1 MNLEKL
7 NQIQQETVQ
16 TTEGRVRVIA
26 GAGSGKTRAIAYR
39 YAYLVNEIGIDP
51 GNILCLTFTNKAAR
65 EMKSR
70 IAALVPA
77 GMNNDFICT
86 IHGFCVK
93 FLREEIFRLGYP
105 KSFSIIDEEDMTSLA
120 KEVLTENG
128 IDRKEA
134 TVRDLLRAV
143 SSYKSV
149 NPYIEECIL
158 PGTETTDEKTGKE
171 PAVQFV
177 LKQKKTVVIGF

>member
-1 MNLEKL
+1 MNLEGL
-7 NQIQQETVQ
+7 NKIQQEAVQ

-39 YAYLVNEIGIDP
+39 YAYLVNKIGIDP

-128 IDRKEA
+128 IDRKES
-134 TVRDLLRAV
+134 THNL
-143 SSYKSV
+143 
-149 NPYIEECIL
+149 N
-158 PGTETTDEKTGKE
+158 
-171 PAVQFV
+171 
-177 LKQKKTVVIGF
+177 

>member
-7 NQIQQETVQ
+7 NQIQQEAVQ
-16 TTEGRVRVIA
+16 TTEGRIRVIA
-26 GAGSGKTRAIAYR
+26 GAGS
-39 YAYLVNEIGIDP
+39 AYLVNEIGIDP

-134 TVRDLLRAV
+134 THNL
-143 SSYKSV
+143 
-149 NPYIEECIL
+149 N
-158 PGTETTDEKTGKE
+158 
-171 PAVQFV
+171 
-177 LKQKKTVVIGF
+177 

>member
-1 MNLEKL
+1 MNLEGL
-7 NQIQQETVQ
+7 NKIQQEAVQ

-39 YAYLVNEIGIDP
+39 YAYLVNEVGIAP

-70 IAALVPA
+70 A

-93 FLREEIFRLGYP
+93 FLREAIFRQGYP

-128 IDRKEA
+128 IDRKEQ
-134 TVRDLLRAV
+134 THNL
-143 SSYKSV
+143 
-149 NPYIEECIL
+149 N
-158 PGTETTDEKTGKE
+158 
-171 PAVQFV
+171 
-177 LKQKKTVVIGF
+177 

>member
-1 MNLEKL
+1 MNLEEL
-7 NQIQQETVQ
+7 NKIQQEAVQ
-16 TTEGRVRVIA
+16 TTEGRIRVIA

-143 SSYKSV
+143 SSYKSA

-158 PGTETTDEKTGKE
+158 SGTETTDEKDWKGAGGSVCPQTE
-171 PAVQFV
+171 
-177 LKQKKTVVIGF
+177 KTVVIGF

>member
-1 MNLEKL
+1 MEGL
-7 NQIQQETVQ
+7 NKIQQKAVQ
-16 TTEGRVRVIA
+16 TTEGRIRVIA

-51 GNILCLTFTNKAAR
+51 SNILCLTFTNKAAR

-70 IAALVPA
+70 IATMVPA

-105 KSFSIIDEEDMTSLA
+105 KSFAIIDEEDMTSLA

-128 IDRKEA
+128 IDRKES
-134 TVRDLLRAV
+134 TH
-143 SSYKSV
+143 
-149 NPYIEECIL
+149 N
-158 PGTETTDEKTGKE
+158 
-171 PAVQFV
+171 FN
-177 LKQKKTVVIGF
+177 